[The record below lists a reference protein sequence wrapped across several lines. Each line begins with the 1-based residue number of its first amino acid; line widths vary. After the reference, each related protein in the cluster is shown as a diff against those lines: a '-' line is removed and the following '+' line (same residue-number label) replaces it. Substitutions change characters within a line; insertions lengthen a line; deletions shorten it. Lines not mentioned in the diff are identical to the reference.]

1 MVMVVVGTI
10 SSPDSIGA
18 RSPEVEPFHNLPSWS
33 FYTVDGDVGFRN
45 QITWTWA
52 LPRLTPLNWNPH
64 SLLQISPTS
73 TLVPST
79 QLALVYS
86 SYVYP
91 PSSEERDS
99 RMDGFKLD
107 IFNKEAG
114 INRVTG
120 ELLLP
125 DWLGTKSCLYL
136 IHSQEEEDQVKVCGS
151 SPSGSTDASRSSAS
165 LPLIEA
171 W

>member
-1 MVMVVVGTI
+1 MYSLAAVVGVAVAMVVVGTI

-18 RSPEVEPFHNLPSWS
+18 RSPEVEPFHNLPSRS

-64 SLLQISPTS
+64 SLLQISPTP

-99 RMDGFKLD
+99 RKDGFKLD
-107 IFNKEAG
+107 LFNKEAG

-120 ELLLP
+120 ELLPP

-136 IHSQEEEDQVKVCGS
+136 IQTPPGTTRH
-151 SPSGSTDASRSSAS
+151 
-165 LPLIEA
+165 
-171 W
+171 

>member
-1 MVMVVVGTI
+1 MYSLEAVVGWLVVMVVVGTI

-18 RSPEVEPFHNLPSWS
+18 RSPEVEPFHNLPSRS

-64 SLLQISPTS
+64 SLLQISPTP
-73 TLVPST
+73 TPLPST

-91 PSSEERDS
+91 PRSEERDS
-99 RMDGFKLD
+99 KMDGFKLD
-107 IFNKEAG
+107 LFNKDAG
-114 INRVTG
+114 TNRSTG
-120 ELLLP
+120 ELLPP

-136 IHSQEEEDQVKVCGS
+136 IQN
-151 SPSGSTDASRSSAS
+151 PSRDHTS
-165 LPLIEA
+165 LAKI
-171 W
+171 

>member
-1 MVMVVVGTI
+1 MYSLEAIVVVMVVVGTI

-18 RSPEVEPFHNLPSWS
+18 RSPEVEPFFNLPSRS

-52 LPRLTPLNWNPH
+52 LPRMTPLNWNPP
-64 SLLQISPTS
+64 SLLQISPTP

-86 SYVYP
+86 SYMYP

-99 RMDGFKLD
+99 KKDGFKLD
-107 IFNKEAG
+107 LFNTETG
-114 INRVTG
+114 ISMVTG
-120 ELLLP
+120 
-125 DWLGTKSCLYL
+125 GSCCPV
-136 IHSQEEEDQVKVCGS
+136 IG
-151 SPSGSTDASRSSAS
+151 
-165 LPLIEA
+165 
-171 W
+171 

>member
-1 MVMVVVGTI
+1 MVGTI

>member
-1 MVMVVVGTI
+1 MVGTI

-165 LPLIEA
+165 LPLTEA

>member
-1 MVMVVVGTI
+1 MYSLEAVVGWLVVMVVVGTI

-18 RSPEVEPFHNLPSWS
+18 RSPEVEPFFNLASRS

-52 LPRLTPLNWNPH
+52 LPRMTPLNWNPL
-64 SLLQISPTS
+64 SLLQISPTP
-73 TLVPST
+73 TPEPST
-79 QLALVYS
+79 QLPLVYS
-86 SYVYP
+86 SYMYP
-91 PSSEERDS
+91 PRSEERDS
-99 RMDGFKLD
+99 EKDGFKLD

-136 IHSQEEEDQVKVCGS
+136 IQN
-151 SPSGSTDASRSSAS
+151 
-165 LPLIEA
+165 
-171 W
+171 